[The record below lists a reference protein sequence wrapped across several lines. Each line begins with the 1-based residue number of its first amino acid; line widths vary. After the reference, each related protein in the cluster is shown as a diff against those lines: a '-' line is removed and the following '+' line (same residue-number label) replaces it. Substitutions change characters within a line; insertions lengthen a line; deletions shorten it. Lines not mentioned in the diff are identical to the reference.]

1 VHSTRVYLS
10 LTIMTTDSDD
20 IHRKQAILAGIPYT
34 VTKQFPWKL
43 HEMLEL
49 AEKEDFENIVSWL
62 PSGRSFKV
70 CMFASNM
77 LQTADELNLTPFVL
91 L

>member
-1 VHSTRVYLS
+1 
-10 LTIMTTDSDD
+10 MTTEADD
-20 IHRKQAILAGIPYT
+20 LNRKQAILAGIPYT

-43 HEMLEL
+43 HEMLEQ
-49 AEKEDFENIVSWL
+49 AEKDGDENIVSWL

-70 CMFASNM
+70 RLSVLGIPF
-77 LQTADELNLTPFVL
+77 DEDYMDLTLGL